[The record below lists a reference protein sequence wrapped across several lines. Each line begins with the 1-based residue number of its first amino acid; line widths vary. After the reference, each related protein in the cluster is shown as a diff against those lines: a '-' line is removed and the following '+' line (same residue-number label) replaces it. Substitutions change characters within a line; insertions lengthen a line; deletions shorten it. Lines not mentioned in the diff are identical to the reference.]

1 MTSFAY
7 SLFLTF
13 FGCVLNN
20 IFLEFIVSD
29 KVSFGDKRA
38 GPLLTLI
45 QYAFIALL
53 CLPQV
58 LTFDRSNEGVIGMM
72 NDKNKTSFL
81 PRFKKL
87 VVPFSRYI
95 FLAALFALM
104 SWLNNLAFAFRV
116 SQPLHV
122 VFRSANLMVTF
133 LFGRIFFQR
142 KYTNNQFLLI
152 VALTVGA
159 LSNTLAEAMVGDT
172 RKKSLSDS
180 AAVANLNFTTWL
192 IGVFILVA
200 VMCLQTLL
208 GEMQSRTSTQ
218 FGKAGDESTF
228 FMHLL
233 SVPVLLLLVTGTS
246 SPPFLTFENI
256 NERLLYWSQSP
267 PAMIEFTRMAN
278 IAGKESISLSSFFAR
293 FGASII
299 SVLGLGHIPVMYI
312 FVGLNVITQYI
323 GITGVYQLVEVCDP
337 LTVNVLLT
345 VRKAISVVGSILLFG
360 NTFTTWHC
368 LGAIIVF
375 SSSILWAKIP
385 KAVIVE
391 PSPLLKVIE
400 TRRGRINKTQ
410 ALIVDIGGDREGK
423 VGNGKTPTIES
434 SSSSSSSR
442 SQSKSPRNKKRRD

>member
-58 LTFDRSNEGVIGMM
+58 LTFDSSNGGGLGKI
-72 NDKNKTSFL
+72 NDNNKTMFL

-233 SVPVLLLLVTGTS
+233 SVPVLFLLVTGTS
-246 SPPFLTFENI
+246 SPPFLTFDNI
-256 NERLLYWSQSP
+256 NERLLYWSSSP

-278 IAGKESISLSSFFAR
+278 VAGKESISLSSFFAR

-299 SVLGLGHIPVMYI
+299 SFLGLGHIPVM
-312 FVGLNVITQYI
+312 
-323 GITGVYQLVEVCDP
+323 
-337 LTVNVLLT
+337 
-345 VRKAISVVGSILLFG
+345 
-360 NTFTTWHC
+360 
-368 LGAIIVF
+368 
-375 SSSILWAKIP
+375 
-385 KAVIVE
+385 
-391 PSPLLKVIE
+391 
-400 TRRGRINKTQ
+400 
-410 ALIVDIGGDREGK
+410 
-423 VGNGKTPTIES
+423 
-434 SSSSSSSR
+434 
-442 SQSKSPRNKKRRD
+442 